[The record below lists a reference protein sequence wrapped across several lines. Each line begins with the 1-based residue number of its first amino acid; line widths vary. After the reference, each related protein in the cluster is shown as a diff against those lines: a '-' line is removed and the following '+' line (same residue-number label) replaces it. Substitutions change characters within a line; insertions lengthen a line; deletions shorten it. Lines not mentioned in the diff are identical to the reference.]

1 MWMRIL
7 RRAGFWG
14 STGSDTKFS
23 ASQMLK
29 KLKDSMEY
37 EDHECE
43 ALRNCPLR
51 VRFNELV
58 SKGNRSVL
66 EASVTE

>member
-1 MWMRIL
+1 MLMRIA
-7 RRAGFWG
+7 RGAGFWG
-14 STGSDTKFS
+14 STGSDTKSS

-37 EDHECE
+37 ESHECE
-43 ALRNCPLR
+43 AARNCPLR
-51 VRFNELV
+51 VRFDKLV